1 VTDVIDQAQQ
11 LEEANRTQ
19 AIARTVAPLAAE
31 GSDDCAGCG
40 DPIEAL
46 RRAAMP
52 SARRCADCEAA
63 RERRAREFRS

>member
-1 VTDVIDQAQQ
+1 MTDVLDQAQQ
-11 LEEANRTQ
+11 VEEAERE
-19 AIARTVAPLAAE
+19 ASIALAVAPLKGE
-31 GSDDCAGCG
+31 GSADCGGCG

-52 SARRCADCEAA
+52 SARRCAECQAA